1 MKKFLS
7 MFLTIALVLSS
18 FSCLSVMVSAEGET
32 GGIVYTEV
40 RTVDDLYNVRNDLAG
55 NYILMNDID
64 LTEATSI
71 DGKYDFMDNGWNPI
85 GSANVYQHNNFSG
98 IFDGNG
104 YEISGLRIDVKSVP
118 TDSGNISLGLFS
130 DITGTVKNLTV
141 RGSIKASVSNAKHVG
156 AISGYSSGGTIENCH
171 SYCDILISNG
181 SDYIGGIVGIAK
193 GNVNISGCSNNSSI
207 SGRDNAG
214 GIVGYAFDE
223 PASFS
228 ITNCYNTGTLSGYR
242 CGGIIG
248 FCNFDD
254 YISSTGS
261 VSDCYNIGVIS
272 GTYTAGIV
280 GCYDAYTSTY
290 SNNLK
295 IKHCYNRGALSGTL
309 GKCSIASYNDYA
321 PLVSYCYY
329 LEGLGTIQSG
339 VTALNDQMMLDVKA
353 YIGFDFEDVWVIDE
367 DCVYPYPQ
375 LKNNNQTNDV
385 RAEKIELKTL
395 PKTEYYINDN
405 ISADGGVLVV
415 TLVDGTVL
423 EVPLSEAELSETIL
437 TKAGNQTITVTYR
450 LAKTT
455 FDVTVAERPFG
466 GEDYKEIWTVDD
478 LYNIK
483 NDLTGNYLLMNDI
496 DLTEATSIDGK
507 YDFMDN
513 GWEPIGGNNTYSR
526 YSFKGVFDGNG
537 YEISGLRIDLTK
549 SPSGV
554 SEYTLGLFA
563 SVSGVVKNLTVS
575 GSIKASTT
583 GKKLVGAVTGHVYG
597 GTIENCHS
605 KCEIIVSKSECNV
618 GGIAGYIGSSANV
631 MNCSNSG
638 TIINDGNGYS
648 SSGGLVGT
656 SFERNT
662 ISCCFNTGAITSTTG
677 YCGGILG
684 ESYFTDSSGTFTI
697 NDCYNIGTVLGN
709 VPCGVIGYFFDQ
721 FGKGTN
727 KIVNCYNVGDLQGET
742 PYSMVRNYE
751 TRKTTIEKS
760 YYLEGLG
767 SSQTGA
773 TALNEAMMQNIN
785 AFNGFDFENTWYID
799 SECEYPYPQLKNN
812 VQTTTPR
819 VDTLTFKA
827 LPKTTYHK
835 GETLDVSA
843 GVITVKLIDG
853 TTYNINVADA
863 DVSDVDLST
872 IGSKKVTVTYKG
884 VSITYDITVKSD
896 VVSIAID
903 TLPTQTKY
911 FAGQDINKTG
921 LLVLATY
928 YNGTTGYIDDYT
940 LSYDKTVGNQTVTV
954 EYESNTATF
963 DVTYI
968 SRTLTSIEVT
978 QMPDKTTYV
987 VGDEFDSTGMVVTAF
1002 YDDGTSEIVVDY
1014 DVSKLPTKPGVQ
1026 KLIVSYGGKR
1036 VIMSVTVI
1044 EKEIDSIAVTEPTK
1058 LEYLEGEPFDPTGM
1072 EIVATYNNGKT
1083 EIVTDYEVQGFGDF
1097 VGIGV
1102 VTIICGGHSY
1112 DLVLTI
1118 HVPED
1123 DWVLVSAP
1131 TCTEDGFRYINCTV
1145 CGNVAREEVLEA
1157 LDHDY
1162 STEWTIDVPVTCYAD
1177 GSKSHHC
1184 SRCESVA
1191 DVTAIKSTGHN
1202 MVNELCQTCFY
1213 TTAWDFTV
1221 YDDHA
1226 VAAIYSGISENVIV
1240 PEMYNGLP
1248 VTEIGEGAFAGNETI
1263 KSIEFSKNIT
1273 TIGDYAFYYCP
1284 SLESVA
1290 IPDNVTSIGA
1300 GCFEECYALEEII
1313 IPSNVTTIG
1322 DGAIMSSTKV
1332 YCYENSEA
1340 LFYAILNEL
1349 DYTIIGLH
1357 SFVDEIDIDYEN
1369 KYICL
1374 DEELCQDFTEALITE
1389 DGFEIDIMSNSPT
1402 AYTEYFGT
1410 GSTVLVL
1417 KNDEIVY
1424 EYTVVINGDTNGDS
1438 VVDALDAAQVALVS
1452 NGQKT
1457 IDGAYKMAADNNHD
1471 DEISIEDYQ
1480 AIVNKVVA

>member
-32 GGIVYTEV
+32 GDIVYTEV
-40 RTVDDLYNVRNDLAG
+40 RTVDDLYNVRNNLAG

-85 GSANVYQHNNFSG
+85 GSGNEYSHGSFSG
-98 IFDGNG
+98 VFDGNG

-207 SGRDNAG
+207 SGRDNVG
-214 GIVGYAFDE
+214 GIVGYAFGE

-248 FCNFDD
+248 FCNFDE
-254 YISSTGS
+254 YSSSTGS

-272 GTYTAGIV
+272 GTYSAGIV
-280 GCYDAYTSTY
+280 GCYDAYTSNY

-309 GKCSIASYNDYA
+309 GKCSIASFNDCA

-339 VTALNDQMMLDVKA
+339 VTALNEQMMLDVKA

-450 LAKTT
+450 VAKTT

-466 GEDYKEIWTVDD
+466 GAAYTAVWSVED
-478 LYNIK
+478 LYNVRH
-483 NDLTGNYLLMNDI
+483 NLSGNYLLMNDI
-496 DLTEATSIDGK
+496 DLTEATSIDGI
-507 YDFMDN
+507 YDFNDN
-513 GWEPIGGNNTYSR
+513 GWNPIGSGNVYGSKAF
-526 YSFKGVFDGNG
+526 SGIFDGNG
-537 YEISGLRIDLTK
+537 YEISGLRMDVTTV
-549 SPSGV
+549 PSGTGTM
-554 SEYTLGLFA
+554 YLGLFA
-563 SVSGVVKNLTVS
+563 SVTGTVKNLTVS
-575 GSIKASTT
+575 GSIKSSASKDKWVGAISGYTT
-583 GKKLVGAVTGHVYG
+583 G
-597 GTIENCHS
+597 TITNCHS
-605 KCEIIVSKSECNV
+605 YCDITVSNGIDYV
-618 GGIAGYIGSSANV
+618 GGIVGYMYDSAKAV
-631 MNCSNSG
+631 VSLCSNNNSVTSNNYVG
-638 TIINDGNGYS
+638 GIVGYAYNRGSIYESYNTADLYGN
-648 SSGGLVGT
+648 T
-656 SFERNT
+656 
-662 ISCCFNTGAITSTTG
+662 
-677 YCGGILG
+677 CGGILG
-684 ESYFTDSSGTFTI
+684 YWKYPSGSYI
-697 NDCYNIGTVLGN
+697 YDCYNCGSVNGMSFSSGIIGSTYRASDSKN
-709 VPCGVIGYFFDQ
+709 SITD
-721 FGKGTN
+721 
-727 KIVNCYNVGDLQGET
+727 CYNVGNLSGNSKASIGPAT
-742 PYSMVRNYE
+742 SLS
-751 TRKTTIEKS
+751 TS

-767 SSQTGA
+767 TSQSGA
-773 TALNEAMMQNIN
+773 TALNEQMMRKQ
-785 AFNGFDFENTWYID
+785 ASFSGFDFVNTWYID

-1102 VTIICGGHSY
+1102 VTIICDGHSY